1 MGQGPGMGQNPKMMQ
16 QQSQSNQAIT
26 EEQAKA
32 IIKNYI
38 AQNSTSKFVVTGY
51 AIFKT
56 LGCKFICI

>member
-51 AIFKT
+51 AIFKP
-56 LGCKFICI
+56 